1 MNKSWNSDL
10 VGILADEDYVLNTID
25 KQAIYINSQNVIQFF
40 VKIISEEPES
50 FPNVKLVTCY
60 ATDLERWGFEDNY
73 NDLQHF
79 RIRALQ
85 DFLQDNL
92 VVFKPIR
99 KVLFDHTEVFVGRE
113 IRLIPKA
120 ESFQDDVSLIP
131 LPIFSE
137 DEHGSSYSEFVYRLQ
152 NRKYIGRVDN
162 ISNEPN
168 DTPKYILWKNNNEEY
183 RVFGEFSGHHYA
195 HGGFAL
201 SVHEPLKSIAFKDE
215 WIDDCY
221 DYGESIMFITFDIL
235 SAISELVAVGEDL
248 DEDVPEIK
256 PDEAHIASQEV
267 AAAIAVEPP
276 KSKDTVKEAIPQQ
289 QTQEQERK
297 TEPMPLT
304 EVEISEERLMD
315 EFTHITRE
323 QGLLYDQADLYNF
336 HTAMKS
342 SNLVILAGMSGT
354 GKSKLVQAYAK
365 ALGLFDSHQMT
376 FIPVRPAWTDDADLI
391 GYADTLHMVYRPG
404 DSGLINTLMSA
415 KENKKKLHIICFDE
429 MNLARV
435 EHYFSQFLS
444 VLENE
449 SGPRRVLRLY
459 NEDLENRLY
468 NSAQYP
474 PIIPIGENVIFV
486 GTVNLDESTYHFSDK
501 VLDRA
506 NVISLNVLPFKNLR
520 LLSEEMKN
528 AAEEKRWPLKKEKE
542 SITFEMYESFRN
554 NDREIQLSNNE
565 LELLWEIH
573 QELQSVNKNIGAGP
587 RIVRQIDMYLKNLPN
602 SEILS
607 RQDAVDLQI
616 VQRIMTKVRGPEEQL
631 KKFLGTYD
639 SINGTVIDSSLADI
653 LDKFHEVS
661 EFYNTRNM
669 IIHKA
674 KELKINGY
682 TL

>member
-1 MNKSWNSDL
+1 MNKSWDTDL
-10 VGILADEDYVLNTID
+10 VGVLAEEEYVINTID

-40 VKIISEEPES
+40 VKIISEEPDS
-50 FPNVKLVTCY
+50 FPSVKLITCFS
-60 ATDLERWGFEDNY
+60 TDLERWGFEDNY
-73 NDLQHF
+73 NDHPLDRVQ
-79 RIRALQ
+79 ALK
-85 DFLQDNL
+85 DFLLDNL
-92 VVFKPIR
+92 VVFKPTR
-99 KVLFDHTEVFVGRE
+99 KVLYDHTEVYVGRE

-120 ESFQDDVSLIP
+120 ESFQSSVVLIP
-131 LPIFSE
+131 LPVFSE
-137 DEHGSSYSEFVYRLQ
+137 VEHENNYSEFLERLQ
-152 NRKYIGRVDN
+152 NRKYVGRVDN
-162 ISNEPN
+162 ISKEIN
-168 DTPKYILWKNNNEEY
+168 DTPKYILWKNKEEEY
-183 RVFGEFSGHHYA
+183 RVFGEFTSHHYA
-195 HGGFAL
+195 HGGFCFAPNAP
-201 SVHEPLKSIAFKDE
+201 VKSIPFQDE
-215 WIDDCY
+215 WFDDCY
-221 DYGESIMFITFDIL
+221 NYGENLMFVTFEIYSEIAEL
-235 SAISELVAVGEDL
+235 MRTAEPIEAELNEKNISELNQ
-248 DEDVPEIK
+248 
-256 PDEAHIASQEV
+256 ASQQ
-267 AAAIAVEPP
+267 IATAVTVE
-276 KSKDTVKEAIPQQ
+276 SNVKETKERTFQPPIHQPENKQEIPP
-289 QTQEQERK
+289 TSEAE
-297 TEPMPLT
+297 LT
-304 EVEISEERLMD
+304 EEKLMEE
-315 EFTHITRE
+315 FIQITRE
-323 QGLLYDQADLYNF
+323 HGLVYDKADLLNF

-444 VLENE
+444 VLEIE
-449 SGPRRVLRLY
+449 SGPRRVLKLY

-474 PIIPIGENVIFV
+474 PVIPIGENVIFV

-506 NVISLNVLPFKNLR
+506 NVISLKVLPFEHLR
-520 LLSEEMKN
+520 VLSEEIKN
-528 AAEEKRWPLKKEKE
+528 AAEEKRIPIKKEKE
-542 SITFEMYESFRN
+542 SITFEMYDSFRHN
-554 NDREIQLSNNE
+554 HREIELSEDE
-565 LELLWEIH
+565 LNLLWEIH

-602 SEILS
+602 STVLL
-607 RQDAVDLQI
+607 RPDAFDLQI

-631 KKFLGTYD
+631 RGFLGTYD
-639 SINGTVIDSSLADI
+639 SLNDTVIDSTFVEI
-653 LDKFHEVS
+653 LDRYHEVS
-661 EFYNTRNM
+661 EFYETRNI

-674 KELKINGY
+674 KELKMNGY

>member
-1 MNKSWNSDL
+1 MNKSWNIDFIG
-10 VGILADEDYVLNTID
+10 VLASEDYVLNTLD
-25 KQAIYINSQNVIQFF
+25 KQAIYINSQSVIQFF
-40 VKIISEEPES
+40 IKIISEEPES

-73 NDLQHF
+73 NAHPLD

-92 VVFKPIR
+92 VVFKPTR
-99 KVLFDHTEVFVGRE
+99 KVLYDHTEVYVGRE

-120 ESFQDDVSLIP
+120 ESFQNGVSLIP
-131 LPIFSE
+131 LPVFSE
-137 DEHGSSYSEFVYRLQ
+137 EEHGNPYSAFVDRLQ
-152 NRKYIGRVDN
+152 NHKYIGRIDN
-162 ISNEPN
+162 ISSEKNN
-168 DTPKYILWKNNNEEY
+168 TPKFIFWKNKNDEY
-183 RVFGEFSGHHYA
+183 RILGEFNEHHYA
-195 HGGFAL
+195 HGGFAFFAN
-201 SVHEPLKSIAFKDE
+201 EPIKSIEFKEE
-215 WIDDCY
+215 WLDDCY
-221 DYGESIMFITFDIL
+221 DYDENVMFVTFEIF
-235 SAISELVAVGEDL
+235 SEIAEFIASNVQMEGIDEIKLEEVSLAAEQVAATVAVERP
-248 DEDVPEIK
+248 VKKEIDK
-256 PDEAHIASQEV
+256 DAS
-267 AAAIAVEPP
+267 
-276 KSKDTVKEAIPQQ
+276 PQ
-289 QTQEQERK
+289 QEQERK
-297 TEPMPLT
+297 PDIQHFTEAEL
-304 EVEISEERLMD
+304 SEEKLME
-315 EFTHITRE
+315 EFTQVTRE
-323 QGLLYDQADLYNF
+323 QGLLYDPADLYNF

-354 GKSKLVQAYAK
+354 GKSKLVHSYAK

-444 VLENE
+444 VLEME
-449 SGPRRVLRLY
+449 SGPRRVLKLY
-459 NEDLENRLY
+459 NEDLESRLY

-474 PIIPIGENVIFV
+474 PVIPIGENVIFV

-506 NVISLNVLPFKNLR
+506 NVISLNVLRFENLR
-520 LLSEEMKN
+520 LLSEEVKH
-528 AAEEKRWPLKKEKE
+528 AAEEKRSPLKKEKE
-542 SITFEMYESFRN
+542 SFTFEMYDSFRN
-554 NDREIQLSNNE
+554 SNRDIQLDENE

-573 QELQSVNKNIGAGP
+573 QELQSVNKNLGAGP
-587 RIVRQIDMYLKNLPN
+587 RIVRQIDMYLKNLP
-602 SEILS
+602 ICDALS
-607 RQDAVDLQI
+607 RQDAIDLQI

-639 SINGTVIDSSLADI
+639 TVNDTLTESVFADI
-653 LDKFHEVS
+653 LDRYHHVS
-661 EFYNTRNM
+661 EFYKTRNM